1 MAMHKKSRIWQHIKS
16 PLKGILI
23 FLICVLVL
31 FPFLWMILVSF
42 LNRVNIYPSNLF
54 APHADGFFSVF
65 TLENYRSIIQTGN
78 IFSYFKNSAIVA
90 VFTTLISLVLG
101 TIAAYGFARYDWKK
115 REDRAFWI
123 LSQKFLPAMAVVIPY
138 FLMATFAGIFDTA
151 VLLVICYTT
160 FNIPFTIWMMRGF
173 IEDLPKELE
182 EAAFV
187 DGCTR
192 VQSMYKIVLPLVLP
206 GMVATAIF
214 CVINSWNEFVFANF
228 LTLVNAK
235 TVPTSVMMYL
245 SVSGVKWGEMAA
257 TGVLA
262 VLPVLIFAI
271 CVQKYMIRGLTFG
284 AVKG

>member
-1 MAMHKKSRIWQHIKS
+1 MSGTTTKS
-16 PLKGILI
+16 PRIGNAKRNKALLSFGKAVALVIL
-23 FLICVLVL
+23 CVGVL
-31 FPFLWMILVSF
+31 FPFVWMIMVSF
-42 LNRVNIYPSNLF
+42 RYK
-54 APHADGFFSVF
+54 ADIFDP
-65 TLENYRSIIQTGN
+65 GN
-78 IFSYFKNSAIVA
+78 IFAKLTLANYKSIADSGIAVYFINSAVVA
-90 VFTTLISLVLG
+90 VCTTLISLVLG
-101 TIAAYGFARYDWKK
+101 SLAAYGFARFDWPK
-115 REDRAFWI
+115 REGRAFWA
-123 LSQKFLPAMAVVIPY
+123 LSQRFLPGMAVIIPY
-138 FLMATFAGIFDTA
+138 FVMGVFFKIMDTR
-151 VLLVICYTT
+151 LLLIICYTT

-192 VQSMYKIVLPLVLP
+192 LQTLRKIILPLVLP
-206 GMVATAIF
+206 GMTATAIF
-214 CVINSWNEFVFANF
+214 CIINSWNEFVFANF
-228 LTLVNAK
+228 LTSIHAK

-271 CVQKYMIRGLTFG
+271 SVQKYMIRGLTFG

>member
-1 MAMHKKSRIWQHIKS
+1 MAGAGVKHKG
-16 PLKGILI
+16 LKQALKYILI
-23 FLICVLVL
+23 LVVVVFFM
-31 FPFLWMILVSF
+31 FPFLWMLLVS
-42 LNRVNIYPSNLF
+42 LRNRVDALQPANLF
-54 APHADGFFSVF
+54 APL
-65 TLENYRSIIQTGN
+65 TLVNYRSIVQEGA
-78 IFSYFKNSAIVA
+78 IFVYFKNSIIVA
-90 VFTTLISLVLG
+90 VATTVISLIMG
-101 TIAAYGFARYDWKK
+101 SFAAYGFARYSWKQ
-115 REDRAFWI
+115 REDRAFWV

-138 FLMATFAGIFDTA
+138 FLMASLAGLLDTQ
-151 VLLVICYTT
+151 LLLIICYTT

-173 IEDLPKELE
+173 IEDLPMELE

-192 VQSMYKIVLPLVLP
+192 LQTIRHIVLPLVLP
-206 GMVATAIF
+206 GMAATAIF
-214 CVINSWNEFVFANF
+214 CAINSWNEFVFANF
-228 LTLVNAK
+228 LTSVHAK

-271 CVQKYMIRGLTFG
+271 AVQKYMIRGLTFG